1 MAAGLGEEGAEGV
14 AFGGSEDDADDE
26 AEDVADG
33 PEVWRDVV
41 VVAVAEAL
49 AEEEARPLAVDVGF
63 LLEGE
68 GRGAG
73 ATAGAPPAEADGR
86 REGVTDAEFPL

>member
-1 MAAGLGEEGAEGV
+1 MSVAAGLGEEDAEGV
-14 AFGGSEDDADDE
+14 AFGGSEDDADD
-26 AEDVADG
+26 EDVADG

-63 LLEGE
+63 LLEGD

-73 ATAGAPPAEADGR
+73 ATAGAPPADADGR
-86 REGVTDAEFPL
+86 GEGVADAEFPL